1 MRSQVRAGAATVW
14 ARLWA
19 RRGGRAALI
28 TVGLLVLV
36 ALTAPW
42 LAGLEGQDP
51 NSFHDT
57 LLNSATGGSPNGSFG
72 GISTQHWLGVEPT
85 TGRDL
90 FARLVYGARVSLGVA
105 VGATLGQL
113 LLGLLVGLAAGLG
126 GRWADALLSRV
137 TDLAL
142 ALPTFFFSIAL
153 LAVVPPSFPRPLLLG
168 LILSGL
174 GWAPIA
180 RIVRAETRVLR
191 EREYVAAAVLTGAS
205 PWRIARREI
214 LPGLVAPVATYTA
227 VVLPQNMVA
236 EAGLSFLGLGVR
248 PPTSSWGQMLSTATT
263 WFQVDPTYVLIPA
276 LTLLVCVLAFAGL
289 GEALRVA
296 FDPKTVV
303 PPRGGRGRRK
313 AAGNADV
320 PTTEATETTEVTGS
334 TEAAGP
340 IGATAR
346 GAQDPAGPPDG
357 ASGAEA
363 VAVTATST
371 KGEGR

>member
-1 MRSQVRAGAATVW
+1 MTLTSTEPGAAVESAAALPTGAQRPAGGAAGV
-14 ARLWA
+14 WA
-19 RRGGRAALI
+19 RRGGRAAAV

-42 LAGLEGQDP
+42 LAALEGQDP

-57 LLNSATGGSPNGSFG
+57 LLNSATGGSPNGTFG
-72 GISTQHWLGVEPT
+72 GISAQHWLGVEPT

-105 VGATLGQL
+105 LGATLGQL
-113 LLGLLVGLAAGLG
+113 LLGLLVGLAAGLADGRRG
-126 GRWADALLSRV
+126 GRWVDALLSRV

-153 LAVVPPSFPRPLLLG
+153 LAVVPQSFPRPLLLG
-168 LILSGL
+168 LILTGL

-191 EREYVAAAVLTGAS
+191 EREYVAAAVLTGAGS
-205 PWRIARREI
+205 WRIARREI

-227 VVLPQNMVA
+227 IVIPQNMVA

-248 PPTSSWGQMLSTATT
+248 PPTSSWGQMLSTSTT
-263 WFQVDPTYVLIPA
+263 WFQVDPTYVLVPA

-296 FDPKTVV
+296 FDPKSPV
-303 PPRGGRGRRK
+303 PAHTRRGRRK
-313 AAGNADV
+313 QAAGK
-320 PTTEATETTEVTGS
+320 
-334 TEAAGP
+334 
-340 IGATAR
+340 
-346 GAQDPAGPPDG
+346 
-357 ASGAEA
+357 
-363 VAVTATST
+363 
-371 KGEGR
+371 KGEAR

>member
-1 MRSQVRAGAATVW
+1 MRGHVTQQVTLGAATTVW

-28 TVGLLVLV
+28 TVAVLVLV

-42 LAGLEGQDP
+42 LSALEGQDP

-57 LLNSATGGSPNGSFG
+57 LLNSATGGSPNGAFG
-72 GISTQHWLGVEPT
+72 GISAEHWLGVEPT

-126 GRWADALLSRV
+126 GRWADALLGRV

-153 LAVVPPSFPRPLLLG
+153 LAVVPQSFPRPLLLG

-180 RIVRAETRVLR
+180 RIVRGETRVLR
-191 EREYVAAAVLTGAS
+191 EREYVAAAVLTGATT
-205 PWRIARREI
+205 WRIARREI
-214 LPGLVAPVATYTA
+214 LPGLIAPVATYTA

-263 WFQVDPTYVLIPA
+263 WFQVDPTYVLVPA
-276 LTLLVCVLAFAGL
+276 LTLLLCVLAFAAL
-289 GEALRVA
+289 GESLRIA
-296 FDPKTVV
+296 FDPKAAPWARAT
-303 PPRGGRGRRK
+303 RGRRGAV
-313 AAGNADV
+313 AADTVVV
-320 PTTEATETTEVTGS
+320 PTNAKG
-334 TEAAGP
+334 AG
-340 IGATAR
+340 R
-346 GAQDPAGPPDG
+346 
-357 ASGAEA
+357 
-363 VAVTATST
+363 
-371 KGEGR
+371 